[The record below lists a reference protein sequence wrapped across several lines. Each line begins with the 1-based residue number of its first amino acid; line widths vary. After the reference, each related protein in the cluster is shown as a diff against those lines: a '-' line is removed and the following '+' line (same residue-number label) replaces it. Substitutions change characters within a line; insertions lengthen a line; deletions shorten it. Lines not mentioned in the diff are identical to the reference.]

1 MSVMKWI
8 LNLGNEGKCDALNEQ
23 TPCLTRNN
31 HRSIFLSNTLVSGC
45 QRMLFHF
52 WYFCIS
58 LLLLQNKCCRL
69 SGLHSFNCQT
79 YLSSAGLDRNV
90 SHSEAAP
97 VEDGSSPRK
106 FEYISFKGPV
116 CHPSDSL
123 LCKVPSNLLLPG
135 PFSLQLKYVFLASHI
150 DFSNFLCFNVSYT
163 NTSTSH
169 NFHLIG
175 ISHFQ

>member
-1 MSVMKWI
+1 MKWI

-31 HRSIFLSNTLVSGC
+31 HCSNFLSNTLVSGC

-52 WYFCIS
+52 WYFGIS
-58 LLLLQNKCCRL
+58 LLLLQNKCRRL

-135 PFSLQLKYVFLASHI
+135 PFSLHLKYVFLASHI
-150 DFSNFLCFNVSYT
+150 DFSNFYVLMLVT
-163 NTSTSH
+163 QIQVQAID
-169 NFHLIG
+169 FHLIG